1 MYNFIKTADDG
12 VTKYLTDA
20 ESEHRSSTNRRLKP
34 LDVMSSEMKALS
46 LNPAD
51 KQDFERYLRLED
63 NHEEAKV
70 TGRLADKLK
79 LKYSQDLFVKMT
91 NGRYADGKSV
101 LRKSEKK
108 QLGYSGA
115 LAMSKSISMLYAISD
130 SATQKKI
137 RDAINKADSQITE
150 EMQRRLRPSNRKA
163 KYQQIDPTK
172 TKAVFF
178 EFWHYEARTVAAN
191 GSRLE
196 PHLHKHKQLMN
207 FAEFTL
213 ENGQTKMMAIDAAD
227 MLKAT
232 KELTAKFNTL
242 LATEL
247 KNIRIQTEACSE
259 PGLEHSLRVKGISR
273 EMEIN
278 LSSRHKEIEN
288 LTAKYADEDKFFSST
303 KQLEE
308 ELSRKSRNE
317 KKITSADEI
326 HALIKTNTAAVINSQ
341 MLEAAQQQQTDF
353 SVSPAEALAKLE
365 SNPDFDL
372 KGEMSEPNIKAQ
384 ITNALRFSKSY
395 DSLEQLDDD
404 VNTYLARLEE
414 EMKLVRKESGSYTTL
429 KVIENEVEAIN
440 NAAKLSNKFSE
451 HKTHHQE
458 EYRRIVERY
467 CTAMKGKMSFDF
479 NEGQIKAM
487 QLVAQRRGITYIEGD
502 AGTGKTTSVI
512 KFANDMY
519 SVKGKVIGLATQTKT
534 ASSLSEAGVSN
545 NYSIAEFLARVSDPE
560 TGQFKKQALIENE
573 RSAIIVDEAGMVGA
587 EHYRKITDFC
597 LKTNSRLILVGDI
610 KQLASVQ
617 HGDTLRA
624 IERKLDHSFKARLW
638 QNTRQK
644 NKVAQEVAE
653 SFRDGKTVEATELLA
668 KNGLLQTSDKKA
680 DLYKSIA
687 DDYIKDQSSS
697 KLVLAYNNADCDNI
711 NDEIRTRLIESGEI
725 SKGAAKQ
732 QVLINI
738 TRKSGNGAAS
748 ESGRFFAEGD
758 KIVFTENIKVSKAEQ
773 LKNSEV
779 AQVKK
784 IDKRG
789 KSVFLTVD
797 IAGQEVTFN
806 ATEHRTFNHAYAVTT
821 YKSQGQTVENA
832 YVFGTGTMSSNSAYV
847 NFSRHKE
854 KVKLY
859 IQSDDLE
866 SFKESAKKA
875 QIKVS
880 AAEDKLALAAL
891 EKYQNIET
899 QKRSSSSLILGKLK
913 YPSFSSRPEE
923 PRQTFTEI
931 YEAEKLKAQK
941 ELADIATQRKE
952 EFERFKASPK
962 ASEFSVKYPEI
973 PLSMDNF
980 EAIKNKMEE
989 DKKYLIVEQEKEKG
1003 RSSLTMKLTPR
1014 PPGMRLPSQNTPPMT
1029 IK

>member
-20 ESEHRSSTNRRLKP
+20 ESEHRSSTKRRLKP

-51 KQDFERYLRLED
+51 KQDFERYLSLED

-70 TGRLADKLK
+70 TGKLADKLK

-115 LAMSKSISMLYAISD
+115 LAMSKSISMLYAVSD
-130 SATQKKI
+130 SATQKRI
-137 RDAINKADSQITE
+137 REAINKADSQITE

-163 KYQQIDPTK
+163 KYQQIDPSK

-213 ENGQTKMMAIDAAD
+213 ENGQTKMMGIDASD
-227 MLKAT
+227 LLKAT

-247 KNIRIQTEACSE
+247 NMIGIQTEACSE

-278 LSSRHKEIEN
+278 LSSRHKEIEG

-326 HALIKTNTAAVINSQ
+326 HVLIKNNTAAVINSQ
-341 MLEAAQQQQTDF
+341 ALEAAQQQETTF
-353 SVSPAEALAKLE
+353 SASPEESLSRLE
-365 SNPDFDL
+365 SHPDFDL

-384 ITNALRFSKSY
+384 ITNALRFTKSY
-395 DSLEQLDDD
+395 GSLEELDND
-404 VNTYLARLEE
+404 VNTHLARLEE
-414 EMKLVRKESGSYTTL
+414 EMKLVRKDSGSYTTL
-429 KVIENEVEAIN
+429 KVIENEVEAIQ
-440 NAAKLSNKFSE
+440 NAAELSKKYTAY
-451 HKTHHQE
+451 KTHHPDE
-458 EYRRIVERY
+458 FRTIVDRY
-467 CTAMKGKMSFDF
+467 CTSMKQKTGFDF

-487 QLVAQRRGITYIEGD
+487 ELVAQRRGITYIEGD

-519 SVKGKVIGLATQTKT
+519 SNKGKVIGLATQTKT
-534 ASSLSEAGVSN
+534 ASSLSEAGISK
-545 NYSIAEFLARVSDPE
+545 NYSIAEFLARVTDAE
-560 TGQFKKQALIENE
+560 TGQFKKQALIDNE
-573 RSAIIVDEAGMVGA
+573 RSAIIIDEAGMVGA
-587 EHYRKITDFC
+587 EHYRKLTDFC
-597 LKTNSRLILVGDI
+597 LKTDSRLVLVGDV

-638 QNTRQK
+638 QNMRQK
-644 NKVAQEVAE
+644 NKVAQDVAE
-653 SFRDGKTVEATELLA
+653 AFRDGKTKEATELLG

-680 DLYKSIA
+680 DLYKTIA
-687 DDYIKDQSSS
+687 NDYINDQSNS
-697 KLVLAYNNADCDNI
+697 KLVLAYNNADCDAI
-711 NDEIRTRLIESGEI
+711 NDEIRTRLIEAGQI
-725 SKGAAKQ
+725 SKEAAKT
-732 QVLINI
+732 QVLVNV
-738 TRKSGNGAAS
+738 TRKSGNGAAT
-748 ESGRFFAEGD
+748 EAGRFFTEGD
-758 KIVFTENIKVSKAEQ
+758 RIVFTENIKISKTEK

-779 AQVKK
+779 ATVKR
-784 IDKRG
+784 IDKKG
-789 KSVFLTVD
+789 QSVFLTVD
-797 IAGQEVTFN
+797 IAGKEVTFN

-866 SFKESAKKA
+866 NFKESAKKA

-891 EKYQNIET
+891 EKRKDIEA
-899 QKRSSSSLILGKLK
+899 QKRSKMTSVMNKMKKPLSSYSEPKKNYSEIL
-913 YPSFSSRPEE
+913 EE
-923 PRQTFTEI
+923 
-931 YEAEKLKAQK
+931 EKQK
-941 ELADIATQRKE
+941 SQKKLADLAAVRKL
-952 EFERFKASPK
+952 EFEKFKASPK
-962 ASEFSVKYPEI
+962 ASEFAAKHPEI
-973 PLSMDNF
+973 PITIDNL

-989 DKKYLIVEQEKEKG
+989 DKKYLIVEQEKQKG
-1003 RSSLTMKLTPR
+1003 RSSLMMKLTPQ
-1014 PPGMRLPSQNTPPMT
+1014 PPGMRPPTQNTPPMT